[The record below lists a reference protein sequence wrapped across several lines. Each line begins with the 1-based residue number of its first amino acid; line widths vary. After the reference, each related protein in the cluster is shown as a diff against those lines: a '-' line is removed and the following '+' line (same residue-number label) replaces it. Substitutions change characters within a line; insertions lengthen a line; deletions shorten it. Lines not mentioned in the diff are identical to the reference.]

1 VLRVTNSGIGQSECT
16 GVRFLEIVTLPDFV
30 LGAVPF
36 FFCFL
41 KYAYNRT
48 TEKGLVEGLSIKL
61 LLDFSTLKGKVACK
75 GEKPKVAL
83 ISYCVS
89 V

>member
-36 FFCFL
+36 FFLLFKICVQSDHRKRL
-41 KYAYNRT
+41 SR
-48 TEKGLVEGLSIKL
+48 GLEHQAAIGFFNFKR
-61 LLDFSTLKGKVACK
+61 
-75 GEKPKVAL
+75 
-83 ISYCVS
+83 
-89 V
+89 